1 MNSFKLILN
10 YKKRIILKEMYEE
23 AEDRPPSICGGC
35 KQDSTLQSVGNSSRG
50 QDPLRLQGTLSE
62 VRAPSICRGPKQSTG
77 LWVLGLHVR
86 PGAPFHP
93 SCSATA
99 PIAEWP
105 HLAYDMV
112 VGIQGLSHAFQLS
125 TWLRDSEILE
135 KSSHT
140 TAVISASS
148 WPHLEEVSWPLAT
161 PWDL

>member
-1 MNSFKLILN
+1 M
-10 YKKRIILKEMYEE
+10 KKQRTVPPQFAGDVSRTAHFNLWGTQ
-23 AEDRPPSICGGC
+23 AEDRTPSVYRGLYQRSGPPQSAGDPSRAQASGSWGC
-35 KQDSTLQSVGNSSRG
+35 MWGLVLHSTPPAQL
-50 QDPLRLQGTLSE
+50 L
-62 VRAPSICRGPKQSTG
+62 
-77 LWVLGLHVR
+77 
-86 PGAPFHP
+86 
-93 SCSATA
+93 A

-105 HLAYDMV
+105 HLAYDMI